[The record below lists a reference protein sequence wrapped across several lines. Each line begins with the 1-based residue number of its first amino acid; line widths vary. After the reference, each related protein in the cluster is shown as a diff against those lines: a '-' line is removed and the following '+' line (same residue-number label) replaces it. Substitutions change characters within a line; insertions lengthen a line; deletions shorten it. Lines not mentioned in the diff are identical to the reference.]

1 MCPTLFHI
9 SRLLIEDVHSSESDW
24 SITWDVF
31 HLVVLDAKDFAPIK
45 RNDIGSD
52 HFIDDK
58 DVEAAILI
66 RQAAVQALV
75 AIGALGAVRV
85 KFLVVPLYFKEV
97 RTIVQVEQHV
107 GMIPDVLV
115 FRHEL

>member
-1 MCPTLFHI
+1 M
-9 SRLLIEDVHSSESDW
+9 IEEVHSSESDW

-75 AIGALGAVRV
+75 AIGTFGAVRV
-85 KFLVVPLYFKEV
+85 EFLVVPLYFKEV
-97 RTIVQVEQHV
+97 RTIVQAEQHV